1 MAVGY
6 ESPVRLALKEC
17 RPLFWAAFWFG
28 LVINLLVLAIPL
40 FSLQVLDR
48 VLSSGSRDTLLMLT
62 LIAGVALVFMGM
74 MEGLRALMFS
84 HVGRWLDDRLSNGIV
99 ERTVH
104 LALHN
109 PKVGSQPQRDLN
121 TVRSFIT
128 SPNLAKL
135 FDAPWAAIYFAVIYA
150 IHIKLGI
157 AVTLGA
163 SVLLTL
169 AIVAERLPSRALAA
183 ANDEQIKSMQSL
195 DSIIRNAEVVKSMG
209 LLAHATR
216 KWRHH
221 NQQHLGHTFS
231 SGNITTVISQVTR
244 TLRLSMQIM
253 MICIGA
259 YLALSDQMS
268 PGSIVAVSILT
279 GRALTPFDSAIP
291 LYKSIGGL
299 RKALTRL
306 FSLEETAQ
314 RVDQTMIL
322 PEPKGQL
329 TIQRA
334 TFEANAAK
342 RWILKGISIDVA
354 PGEAVGVIGP
364 SGSGKT
370 TFARLL
376 VGVAAPTTG
385 AICLDGAALH
395 QWDPAQLGRTIGY
408 LPQDVELFDGTIAE
422 NIARLDPQ
430 ADDQAVIEAAQNAQI
445 HDTILAFP
453 QGYRTNIGANGS
465 LLSAGQ
471 RQRVALARCFYG
483 NPKLIVMDEPNSNLD
498 GEGELAFVKAVNRAK
513 ELGITTV
520 TIAHRPSVLQ
530 SVDKV
535 LVLQDGETKLF
546 GPTHEVM
553 AELANGNAN
562 VQPIQK
568 MPMKGG

>member
-1 MAVGY
+1 MTVGC
-6 ESPVRLALKEC
+6 ESPVRSALKEC

-28 LVINLLVLAIPL
+28 LVINLLILAVPL

-62 LIAGVALVFMGM
+62 LIAGVALVFMGL
-74 MEGLRALMFS
+74 MEGLRGIMFS

-99 ERTVH
+99 EQTVQ

-109 PKVGSQPQRDLN
+109 PRVGSQPQRDLN

-150 IHIKLGI
+150 IHINLGI
-157 AVTLGA
+157 AATLGA
-163 SVLLTL
+163 SVLLAL

-209 LLAHATR
+209 LLGHATR
-216 KWRHH
+216 IWRHH

-231 SGNITTVISQVTR
+231 SGNITNVISQITR
-244 TLRLSMQIM
+244 TLRMSMQIM
-253 MICIGA
+253 MICLGA
-259 YLALSDQMS
+259 YLALGDQIS

-306 FSLEETAQ
+306 FTLEETAQ
-314 RVDQTMIL
+314 RADQTMIL

-329 TIQRA
+329 TIQNA
-334 TFEANAAK
+334 TFEAGAAK
-342 RWILKGISIDVA
+342 RRILNGISIDIE

-370 TFARLL
+370 TLARLL
-376 VGVAAPTTG
+376 VGVATPTTG
-385 AICLDGAALH
+385 AIRLDGAALH
-395 QWDPAQLGRTIGY
+395 QWDPIQLGNAIGY

-430 ADDQAVIEAAQNAQI
+430 ADDKAVVEAAQKAQI
-445 HDTILAFP
+445 HDTVLAFP
-453 QGYRTNIGANGS
+453 LGYRTDIGANGS

-498 GEGELAFVKAVNRAK
+498 GEGELAFVRSVDRAR

-535 LVLQDGETKLF
+535 LVLQNGETKLF

-553 AELANGNAN
+553 AELADGNAN
-562 VQPIQK
+562 VQPLQK
-568 MPMKGG
+568 MPMKG

>member
-1 MAVGY
+1 MAIGY
-6 ESPVRLALKEC
+6 ESPVKLALKEC
-17 RPLFWAAFWFG
+17 RPFFWAAFWFG
-28 LVINLLVLAIPL
+28 LFINLLILAVPL

-48 VLSSGSRDTLLMLT
+48 VLSSGSYDTLLMLT
-62 LIAGVALVFMGM
+62 LIAGVALVFMGVL
-74 MEGLRALMFS
+74 EGLRALMFS
-84 HVGRWLDDRLSNGIV
+84 HVGRWLDDRLSDDIV
-99 ERTVH
+99 EQTVQ

-121 TVRSFIT
+121 TVRGFVI

-150 IHIKLGI
+150 IHFKLGI

-183 ANDEQIKSMQSL
+183 ANDEQIRSMQSL

-209 LLAHATR
+209 LLGQATR

-231 SGNITTVISQVTR
+231 SGNITNVISQITR
-244 TLRLSMQIM
+244 TLRLSMQVM
-253 MICIGA
+253 MVCLGA
-259 YLALSDQMS
+259 YLALGDQMS

-306 FSLEETAQ
+306 FTLEESAQ
-314 RVDQTMIL
+314 RTGQTMTL
-322 PEPKGQL
+322 PEPKGRL
-329 TIQRA
+329 TVQNA
-334 TFEANAAK
+334 TFESSAVK
-342 RWILKGISIDVA
+342 RQILKGISIDVE

-370 TFARLL
+370 TLARLL
-376 VGVAAPTTG
+376 VGVASPTTG
-385 AICLDGAALH
+385 AIRLDGAALH
-395 QWDPAQLGRTIGY
+395 QWDPIQLGSIIGY

-430 ADDQAVIEAAQNAQI
+430 ADDKAVIEAARNAQI

-453 QGYRTNIGANGS
+453 KVIARRSVPTGRCSRPVNASAWLWPDAFTAIQSSSLWMNRIPILTARESLLLSSRSTGPGS
-465 LLSAGQ
+465 L
-471 RQRVALARCFYG
+471 
-483 NPKLIVMDEPNSNLD
+483 
-498 GEGELAFVKAVNRAK
+498 ELPR
-513 ELGITTV
+513 
-520 TIAHRPSVLQ
+520 
-530 SVDKV
+530 
-535 LVLQDGETKLF
+535 
-546 GPTHEVM
+546 
-553 AELANGNAN
+553 
-562 VQPIQK
+562 
-568 MPMKGG
+568 

>member
-1 MAVGY
+1 MSVGY

-48 VLSSGSRDTLLMLT
+48 VLSSGSHDTLLLLT
-62 LIAGVALVFMGM
+62 FIAGVALVFMGM

-84 HVGRWLDDRLSNGIV
+84 HVGRWLDDRLSNDIV

-109 PKVGSQPQRDLN
+109 PRVGSQPQRDLN

-128 SPNLAKL
+128 SPNLGKL

-169 AIVAERLPSRALAA
+169 AIVAERLPSTALAA

-209 LLAHATR
+209 LLAHATD

-231 SGNITTVISQVTR
+231 SGNITTVISQITR

-253 MICIGA
+253 MICLGA

-279 GRALTPFDSAIP
+279 GRALTPFDAAIP
-291 LYKSIGGL
+291 LYKSVGGL

-314 RVDQTMIL
+314 RVGQTMIL
-322 PEPKGQL
+322 PEPKGQV
-329 TIQRA
+329 TIQNA
-334 TFEANAAK
+334 TFEASAAK
-342 RWILKGISIDVA
+342 RWILKGISIEVE

-453 QGYRTNIGANGS
+453 QGYRTDIGANGS

-498 GEGELAFVKAVNRAK
+498 GEGEIAFVKAVNRAK

-535 LVLQDGETKLF
+535 LVLQNGETKLF

-568 MPMKGG
+568 MPMKG